1 MSRYFPVVVLVVF
14 ACVLHGT
21 AQEEPVHMPVIDCVV
36 EYTHGS
42 LNYTPKSSD
51 TISLDLNA
59 IDKISLNFKSAQPDG
74 FGRILHGLFRIERV
88 RNWEDYH
95 RFRHLDMKLISSISV
110 EQVTVYVSGSAH
122 AIGQPPHDYD
132 ITIVTDAAGFVGVV
146 VLKGTARD

>member
-1 MSRYFPVVVLVVF
+1 MSQYFRAVVLVVF
-14 ACVLHGT
+14 TCALNAT
-21 AQEEPVHMPVIDCVV
+21 AQEKPAPMPVIDCVV
-36 EYTHGS
+36 AYTHGS

-59 IDKISLNFKSAQPDG
+59 IDKISLNFKSSQPDG
-74 FGRILHGLFRIERV
+74 FGRILHGIFRIERV
-88 RNWEDYH
+88 RNSEDYN

-110 EQVTVYVSGSAH
+110 EQVTIYVSGSAH

-132 ITIVTDAAGFVGVV
+132 ITIVTDTAGFVGVI